1 METLTAEQV
10 TAIAHANRLRFEA
23 ETIELERRATAAANA
38 HMHEVRRW
46 LGLVRFE
53 APEGLHAER
62 RGMLM
67 ARHARVAKPTRKRPG
82 DNAPQPVYS
91 PNPML
96 LHISGRPYMVMPS
109 DDWRRVDD
117 ALVATYDRHREK
129 HVMALLRP
137 QRLDDRLWR
146 GVYAVMVRGGPVL
159 LPDLVTFV
167 ARLTGPREVAQEEA
181 LARAQRWQATTRE

>member
-10 TAIAHANRLRFEA
+10 AAIAHANRLRFEA

-67 ARHARVAKPTRKRPG
+67 ARHTCVSKRTEKRPDDG
-82 DNAPQPVYS
+82 TPQPVYS

-96 LHISGRPYMVMPS
+96 LHASGRPYMVMPA
-109 DDWRRVDD
+109 DHWRRVDD
-117 ALVATYDRHREK
+117 ALAATYDRHREK
-129 HVMALLRP
+129 QVMALLRP

-146 GVYAVMVRGGPVL
+146 WVYALMIQGGPLL

-167 ARLTGPREVAQEEA
+167 ARLTGPREVAEQEA
-181 LARAQRWQATTRE
+181 VARAQRWQAATRE